1 MGGSLGKDGLEQV
14 LIMAIQ
20 AEQGKGHLHS
30 HFTNEGTV
38 TEGKCLAQ
46 VHRAEK
52 FSTRI

>member
-1 MGGSLGKDGLEQV
+1 MGGSLGQDGLEQV
-14 LIMAIQ
+14 LAMATW
-20 AEQGKGHLHS
+20 AEQGTGHLHS

-46 VHRAEK
+46 VHMAKK